1 MEVFGREKTEWE
13 SKYALLLDWLAYL
26 PNLIL
31 VVSRCW
37 NTSWLSPTSWV
48 CGTETRYSFWMW
60 FPASQPP
67 EGLTSWRLPVMKRE
81 KRNKP
86 SGCFM
91 SPHLKSSQVD
101 FPSQIKWEIFW
112 VKKHQLCTLERL
124 FVYKTWWKDTFDW
137 VIKEIWFIPEL
148 YFCLSCALWHLMR

>member
-1 MEVFGREKTEWE
+1 
-13 SKYALLLDWLAYL
+13 
-26 PNLIL
+26 
-31 VVSRCW
+31 
-37 NTSWLSPTSWV
+37 
-48 CGTETRYSFWMW
+48 MW

-67 EGLTSWRLPVMKRE
+67 EGLTSWRLPVMKRK

-148 YFCLSCALWHLMR
+148 YFCLSCALWHLMRWSTFMCPGRFRTSKQARSRGPGRDFYCSDLHSNSATVSNVGKAFLSSVV